1 MGLGEPDIDISDVLD
16 ELGDEQS
23 DKDTGEYGD
32 YSDYS
37 KKEMYEEVETQGRV
51 QVSDEKAM
59 IMCPCKRTA
68 MLTDETKSFMCGL
81 RVEAHPDD
89 LEKSV
94 LTCTGPIIGK
104 KKLGVSG
111 KEKWISGESPAQNCP
126 YTPFRF

>member
-16 ELGDEQS
+16 ELGDEES
-23 DKDTGEYGD
+23 DEDTGEYGD

-59 IMCPCKRTA
+59 IMCPCKKSSAFTGQ
-68 MLTDETKSFMCGL
+68 TKSFMCGL

-94 LTCTGPIIGK
+94 LTCTGPIIGVK
-104 KKLGVSG
+104 KYGNS
-111 KEKWISGESPAQNCP
+111 EKWIGGDSPAQNCP
-126 YTPFRF
+126 YSPFRF